1 MKQTFTWIPI
11 YSEIAKAILAY
22 KNDRKTL
29 LSLIYESI
37 DPKYT
42 SYLQDEYKN
51 KLEDICPFTAMGI
64 FNRGNT
70 DDNRKLIISK
80 FKAALG
86 LSADTPDDFSGIP
99 TMNNQ
104 KSWFF
109 GFKSKRQSS
118 DIDNLWTLFDNVL
131 SNKDIQSIYD
141 AVIGQYCIKINITM
155 GLFWI
160 SPSQFIALDGLNK
173 ARLESLGI
181 NIGNKVPCYTSYN
194 DIMDQVKQ
202 LMATNKIRE
211 KSFYE
216 FSYNTWSD
224 SRNENHVFE
233 NPDEDYFKE
242 IVDLLGYKKNI
253 ILQGAP
259 GVGKTYDV
267 PEIAVRLCEPDI
279 KDRSRDN
286 IEASYKELVKKGQI
300 VFTTFHQSMDYEEFV
315 EGIRPEVEN
324 DTVTYNVKDGIFKTL
339 CSQAQIPIVN
349 DVNLGLNQNPTIWK
363 VSLASTYNNPVRT
376 DCLANNRIRIGWD
389 AYGEDLTDEKLT
401 QGGHILNAF
410 VNKMKIG
417 DIVIS
422 CYSNQITDAIGVVTS
437 DYYYDEDFDEY
448 KRVRDVKW
456 LIKGIKENIYEL
468 NNYTQMTL
476 STVYRLNNIS
486 LSGVMGILEKHGVV
500 TTSTIIKNNNPY
512 ILIIDEINRGN
523 LSKIFGELIT
533 LLEPDK
539 RIGENGCEIKVRL
552 PYSQTEFGVPDN
564 VYIIGTMNTAD
575 RSLGYIDYA
584 MRRRFAMIDMKPVV
598 LSEDIG
604 FNENVFRR
612 VAELFICNYNEYIA
626 SDSIE
631 EVALVPAYNLSDE
644 YRPEDVWLGQSYFI
658 MKDNSGKDVT
668 SLRIKYEIIPI
679 LREYLK
685 DGVFKREQE
694 VNDVIKLLLD
704 NYYS

>member
-1 MKQTFTWIPI
+1 MKQKFTWIPI

-22 KNDRKTL
+22 KDDRKTL
-29 LSLIYESI
+29 LSLIYKSI
-37 DPKYT
+37 DEEYI
-42 SYLQDEYKN
+42 SYLHDEDN
-51 KLEDICPFTAMGI
+51 DKLEDICPFTVMGI

-70 DDNRKLIISK
+70 YDNRKLILSQ

-86 LSADTPDDFSGIP
+86 LSPEIPDDFSGIP
-99 TMNNQ
+99 TIDNR
-104 KSWFF
+104 KSHFF
-109 GFKSKRQSS
+109 GFKSKRQMN
-118 DIDNLWTLFDNVL
+118 DIDNLWILFDNVL
-131 SNKDIQSIYD
+131 NNKDIQSIYD
-141 AVIGQYCIKINITM
+141 TVIGQYCIKINITM

-160 SPSQFIALDGLNK
+160 SPSQFIALDGPNK
-173 ARLESLGI
+173 ARLKSLGI
-181 NIGNKVPCYTSYN
+181 NIGNKVPCYASYN

-202 LMATNKIRE
+202 LMATNKIKE
-211 KSFYE
+211 NSFYE
-216 FSYNTWSD
+216 FSYNTWLD

-242 IVDLLGYKKNI
+242 IVDLLAYKKNI

-339 CSQAQIPIVN
+339 CSQAMIPIVK
-349 DVNLGLNQNPTIWK
+349 DVNLGLNQSPTIWK
-363 VSLASTYNNPVRT
+363 VSLAATYDNPIRT
-376 DCLANNRIRIGWD
+376 DCLANDRIRIGWD
-389 AYGEDLTDEKLT
+389 EYGEDLSEEKIT
-401 QGGHILNAF
+401 RGGHILNAF
-410 VNKMKIG
+410 INKMEIG

-448 KRVRDVKW
+448 KRVRNVKW
-456 LIKGIKENIYEL
+456 LIKGIRENIYEL

-486 LSGVMGILEKHGVV
+486 LSGVMDILKKHNVV
-500 TTSTIIKNNNPY
+500 TTSTIVENTNPY

-539 RIGENGCEIKVRL
+539 RIGERGCEIKVKL
-552 PYSQTEFGVPDN
+552 PYSQKEFGVPNN

-612 VAELFICNYNEYIA
+612 VAELFICNYDEYLT

-631 EVALVPAYNLSDE
+631 EISLVPAYNLSDE

-694 VNDVIKLLLD
+694 VNDVIKLLSD
-704 NYYS
+704 NYCS